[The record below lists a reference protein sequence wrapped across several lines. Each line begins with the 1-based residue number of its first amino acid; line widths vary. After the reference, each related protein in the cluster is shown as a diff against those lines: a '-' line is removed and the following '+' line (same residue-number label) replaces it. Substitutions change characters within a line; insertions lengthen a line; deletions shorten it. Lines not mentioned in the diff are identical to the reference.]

1 METTNLMNLDADQ
14 CNVMISKND
23 YVMVDVWAEWCGPCK
38 ALSPTLEE
46 FAVNNPDVTVIKLNA
61 DENPEFCTENAIRG
75 LPSVLFFKDGEYK
88 ERLVGNNSLKRFQE
102 VKDVIF
108 K

>member
-14 CNVMISKND
+14 CKVMISKNNN
-23 YVMVDVWAEWCGPCK
+23 VVVDVWAEWCGPCK

-61 DENPEFCTENAIRG
+61 DDNPDFCSENAVRA
-75 LPSVLFFKDGEYK
+75 LPSVLYFKNGEYK
-88 ERLVGNNSLKRFQE
+88 ERLVGNNSLKAFQDL
-102 VKDVIF
+102 KDKTF
-108 K
+108 

>member
-14 CNVMISKND
+14 CNEMISKTNN
-23 YVMVDVWAEWCGPCK
+23 VVVDVWAEWCGPCRS
-38 ALSPTLEE
+38 LSPTLEE
-46 FAVNNPDVTVIKLNA
+46 FAVNNPDVTVIKVNA
-61 DENPEFCTENAIRG
+61 DDSPDFCADHGVRA

-88 ERLVGNNSLKRFQE
+88 ERLVGNNSLNRFQE